1 MLYTKLITNGI
12 KTFKDQSYRTPNV
25 KSKTLPIIMFWK
37 YILTSKYYS
46 VTKKFHLSNH
56 GSMTRNASVFDVLD
70 YAIVHNHT
78 QNFASKYYTKCRCFA
93 KLSFLYNNKVHHN
106 TTEFLLPTP
115 IYLLWKTSFATQLV
129 YEVIKSHITVISQ
142 ASDVKEKL
150 VCTKQLTQLKYALK
164 ETFKTRSIYQFIL

>member
-56 GSMTRNASVFDVLD
+56 GSMTRNASVFDVLG
-70 YAIVHNHT
+70 YAIVHTHT

-93 KLSFLYNNKVHHN
+93 KTFFFYITIKFIIIPPSFSY
-106 TTEFLLPTP
+106 LPPYTFFQRQVLP
-115 IYLLWKTSFATQLV
+115 LNSFM
-129 YEVIKSHITVISQ
+129 K
-142 ASDVKEKL
+142 
-150 VCTKQLTQLKYALK
+150 
-164 ETFKTRSIYQFIL
+164 